1 MADAR
6 RQARRYGVAM
16 HVRPAVP
23 TDFPALKPMLLDMG
37 FVEDGAALEA
47 RFPSFCGDPL
57 RPLLVA
63 ETGGGE
69 ADGGGM
75 IGYAL
80 LHDYGPHLRSG
91 NSHRTAKLEDLY
103 TAPAWRRR
111 GVARLLM
118 TAVED
123 WARAGLLR
131 HVFWYANT
139 HEAGPAYVRMGY
151 CHADAGQEGFL
162 FFEIDFGNPADR
174 LPHPQRGS

>member
-1 MADAR
+1 
-6 RQARRYGVAM
+6 
-16 HVRPAVP
+16 
-23 TDFPALKPMLLDMG
+23 MLLDMG
-37 FVEDGAALEA
+37 FVEDEAALEA
-47 RFPSFCGDPL
+47 RFPSFCGHPL

-63 ETGGGE
+63 E
-69 ADGGGM
+69 ADGGEV

-91 NSHRTAKLEDLY
+91 ESQRTAKLEDLY

-118 TAVED
+118 RAVED
-123 WARAGLLR
+123 WARAGPLR

-151 CHADAGQEGFL
+151 RPDDAGQEGFL
-162 FFEIDFGNPADR
+162 FFEIDLGDPATR
-174 LPHPQRGS
+174 RPHPERGS